1 MKMPAHQQF
10 ENIGIKG
17 HFYCAF
23 DPNTRQIQLTVEAT
37 SEDEAQHRMATV
49 AHLIGITK
57 TDKFFVVVLEEAPHE
72 VPTFLKVYFSAAK
85 VKMNP
90 AARLPSV
97 ETLQ

>member
-1 MKMPAHQQF
+1 MPAYRQF
-10 ENIGIKG
+10 ENVGIKG

-57 TDKFFVVVLEEAPHE
+57 ADKFFVVVLEEAPHG
-72 VPTFLKVYFSAAK
+72 VPTFLKVYFSVSK
-85 VKMNP
+85 VEMNL
-90 AARLPSV
+90 AARLPCA